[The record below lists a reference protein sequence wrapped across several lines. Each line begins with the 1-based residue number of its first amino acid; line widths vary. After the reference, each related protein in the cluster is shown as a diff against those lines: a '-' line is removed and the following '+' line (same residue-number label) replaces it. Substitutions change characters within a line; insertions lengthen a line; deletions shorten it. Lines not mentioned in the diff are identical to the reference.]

1 MAWVFLEL
9 IVKSMALEQA
19 RTYSGSLP
27 MGEFRNV
34 SMLDSLQAFPFLF
47 PISDF
52 YHPWEFCY

>member
-27 MGEFRNV
+27 MGEWQVLVQVQSFN
-34 SMLDSLQAFPFLF
+34 SSHHLLF
-47 PISDF
+47 V
-52 YHPWEFCY
+52 